1 MKCSCMKVLKIGMVG
16 NFHLRVNFLTI
27 YLSIFSQMS
36 TDFKNWKNN
45 YNSNKS
51 WMPFNNIILFFIIFL
66 NLQLT
71 FKKINRFLRCGLF
84 FHLEIVIIS
93 NFPPFFEC
101 FTYARVFGSQSKL
114 TVLIAFA
121 KIWHMSKHFIVKSN
135 QMNVLGHTV

>member
-1 MKCSCMKVLKIGMVG
+1 
-16 NFHLRVNFLTI
+16 
-27 YLSIFSQMS
+27 
-36 TDFKNWKNN
+36 
-45 YNSNKS
+45 
-51 WMPFNNIILFFIIFL
+51 MPFNNIILFFIIFL